1 MKKPLALLAAI
12 AGFAGVTFPI
22 PSLLAAANDYSFEIV
37 DATAV
42 VGDTPVTLRLLDADE
57 EPVEAAV
64 IYALR
69 LDMAPDGMAAMT
81 ATLQPVEELG
91 DGRYRFRADLMMEGN
106 WRLQIAAKIQGET
119 ETVTAELPLKVM
131 P

>member
-12 AGFAGVTFPI
+12 AGFAGATFPI
-22 PSLLAAANDYSFEIV
+22 PSLLAAASDYTFEIV
-37 DATAV
+37 DANAV
-42 VGDTPVTLRLLDADE
+42 VGDTPVTLRLLDANG

-64 IYALR
+64 VYALR

-81 ATLQPVEELG
+81 APVQPVEELG
-91 DGRYRFRADLMMEGN
+91 DGQYRFRADFMMEGS
-106 WRLQIAAKIQGET
+106 WRLLIAAKVQGET
-119 ETVTAELPLKVM
+119 ETVTADLPLEVL

>member
-106 WRLQIAAKIQGET
+106 WLLHIAAKIQGET